1 MGVSVLEVEENKHF
15 RRAANRRDAGFTLIE
30 ILIVIVVLGLLAAV
44 VLFALG
50 GITSKSAQAACK
62 ADGATVS
69 EAISDLNS
77 EFPNVFAAAASTS
90 GVSAE
95 NLLLG
100 TAYSGPYISSWPSNS
115 PHYAFSVSSAG
126 VLQVQIGTA
135 GTLGATVTYA
145 GPSSCPSNM
154 S

>member
-1 MGVSVLEVEENKHF
+1 MGVSELVTAENKHF
-15 RRAANRRDAGFTLIE
+15 GRTADHRDAGFTLIE
-30 ILIVIVVLGLLAAV
+30 IMIVIVVLGLLAAV
-44 VLFALG
+44 ILFALG
-50 GITSKSAQAACK
+50 GITGKSAQAACR

-69 EAISDLNS
+69 EAISDLNNQ
-77 EFPNVFAAAASTS
+77 FPNVFAAAASTS

-100 TAYSGPYISSWPSNS
+100 TAYSGPYLSSWPSNA
-115 PHYAFSVSSAG
+115 PHYAFSISSAG

-135 GTLGATVTYA
+135 GTLGPTVTYA

-154 S
+154 N